1 MTVVTAVTDKALLR
15 EREGGPNLGGEMGT
29 LALGGRG
36 GITWSIENGNNG
48 YGGGC
53 RVRLRWHSPQAS
65 KTKDSKIGN
74 SILHPTVS
82 FFFSFFSLTF
92 ISLQ

>member
-1 MTVVTAVTDKALLR
+1 
-15 EREGGPNLGGEMGT
+15 MGT
-29 LALGGRG
+29 LALGGQG
-36 GITWSIENGNNG
+36 GITLSIENGNNG

-53 RVRLRWHSPQAS
+53 RVRLWQHSPQAS

-82 FFFSFFSLTF
+82 FFFFFFCSHLYHF
-92 ISLQ
+92 NI